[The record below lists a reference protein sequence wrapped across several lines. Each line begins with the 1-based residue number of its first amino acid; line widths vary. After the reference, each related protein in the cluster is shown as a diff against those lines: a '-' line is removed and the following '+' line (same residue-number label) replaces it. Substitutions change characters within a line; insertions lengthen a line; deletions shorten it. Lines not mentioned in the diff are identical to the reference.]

1 MEDKKNNELRSRREF
16 FKKAAKGTLPILSA
30 IVLASTP
37 ILSQAAKGCVEGY
50 CSNCNNSCTNGCRN
64 GCHRSCATECSLNC
78 QGKSEHYYGGDC
90 EGCRGLCGGCSGL
103 CSGFCKGSCYRSSYT
118 V

>member
-37 ILSQAAKGCVEGY
+37 ILSQAAKGSMGCNYGCAGTCYGSCAGTCLYTCVVACYE
-50 CSNCNNSCTNGCRN
+50 NCVTT
-64 GCHRSCATECSLNC
+64 CHRTC
-78 QGKSEHYYGGDC
+78 K
-90 EGCRGLCGGCSGL
+90 GGCTGTSTGM
-103 CSGFCKGSCYRSSYT
+103 Y
-118 V
+118 